1 MENNAELA
9 FSLYQESTVNL
20 TMHAVLKYILV
31 EFLMDSLT
39 VLEHIN
45 YWELGNFYF
54 VLGNFYCE
62 LGKFICELGN
72 FYCELGKF
80 FCELGKF
87 ICELGNF
94 YCELKTIRNNIC
106 ITDSRIMLLN

>member
-9 FSLYQESTVNL
+9 FSLYQESNVNL

-31 EFLMDSLT
+31 EFFMDSLT

-45 YWELGNFYF
+45 YWELGNFYCE
-54 VLGNFYCE
+54 LGNFYCE
-62 LGKFICELGN
+62 LGKLFWELGN

-80 FCELGKF
+80 FSANWESSSENWEISTVNWKL
-87 ICELGNF
+87 LD
-94 YCELKTIRNNIC
+94 TIFASQ
-106 ITDSRIMLLN
+106 TAV